1 MTALN
6 DYTRVASSILANKNM
21 AAQNLQTQKLNT
33 DAQMQGQR
41 IGSEE
46 KMQGQRLSAE
56 ETLQGKRID
65 AANALTG
72 LQHTNEIAKMAE
84 ADKFKAAEQNRTT
97 GAAALLAG
105 GNEAV
110 AANMIN
116 NQPGLPGDPRGL
128 NIPLKTNQ
136 QDQFQFVTRD
146 APVGTNQPAAIFA
159 GNKQTG
165 QLHQVGDAA
174 AALAGTANQQ
184 QQKQQPAAQQSTR
197 EAADAF
203 SNVYQANP
211 QRLQE
216 DTAFAAAQIGTV
228 YKTDEEQLS
237 YLNSVRKTNPTLFQA
252 LKQRLGQQQPA
263 AR

>member
-6 DYTRVASSILANKNM
+6 DYTKVASSILANKNI
-21 AAQNLQTQKLNT
+21 AAQNLQTQKLNA

-41 IGSEE
+41 LGAEE
-46 KMQGQRLSAE
+46 KLQGQ
-56 ETLQGKRID
+56 RID
-65 AANALTG
+65 AATALAG
-72 LQHTNEIAKMAE
+72 LQHTNEMSKLAE
-84 ADKFKAAEQNRTT
+84 TDKFKAAEQNRAT

-146 APVGTNQPAAIFA
+146 APVGSNQPATIFA

-165 QLHQVGDAA
+165 QLHQVGGGAVA
-174 AALAGTANQQ
+174 SLASGAPATQPHPQQ
-184 QQKQQPAAQQSTR
+184 QPVASGAPPS
-197 EAADAF
+197 APDAF
-203 SNVYQANP
+203 SKVYQSNP

-216 DTAFAAAQIGTV
+216 DTEFAAAQIGTV

-237 YLNSVRKTNPTLFQA
+237 YLNSVRKTNPTLFQS

>member
-21 AAQNLQTQKLNT
+21 AAQNLQTQKLNA

-56 ETLQGKRID
+56 ETLQGQRID

-136 QDQFQFVTRD
+136 QDQFQFVEQDNGPGQAKTIMAGNRQSGTISPAVSALSSGRP
-146 APVGTNQPAAIFA
+146 APVQ
-159 GNKQTG
+159 
-165 QLHQVGDAA
+165 
-174 AALAGTANQQ
+174 
-184 QQKQQPAAQQSTR
+184 QQPAAMPVQPGATPA
-197 EAADAF
+197 AADAF
-203 SNVYQANP
+203 SKVYQANP

>member
-6 DYTRVASSILANKNM
+6 DYTRVASSILANKNI
-21 AAQNLQTQKLNT
+21 AAQNLQTQKLNA

-46 KMQGQRLSAE
+46 KMQGQRLGAE
-56 ETLQGKRID
+56 ETLQGQRID
-65 AANALTG
+65 AANKLAG
-72 LQHTNEIAKMAE
+72 MQHTNELTRMAE
-84 ADKFKAAEQNRTT
+84 ADKFKAAEQNRAT

-110 AANMIN
+110 AGNMIN
-116 NQPGLPGDPRGL
+116 NQAGFTADTKGL

-146 APVGTNQPAAIFA
+146 APVGSNQPATIFA

-174 AALAGTANQQ
+174 AALSGQASQQ
-184 QQKQQPAAQQSTR
+184 QQPQRPAATQP

-203 SNVYQANP
+203 AKLYKSNP
-211 QRLQE
+211 QSLQE
-216 DTAFAAAQIGTV
+216 DTDFAEAQIGTV
-228 YKTDEEQLS
+228 YKTDEDQLA
-237 YLNSVRKTNPTLFQA
+237 YLNSMRKTNPTLFQA
-252 LKQRLGQQQPA
+252 LKQRIGQQQPV